1 MIEKLSDLA
10 FSDNEENVK
19 LCDMLQKSLGV
30 SVFKWFKI
38 GYGNGNGNRYG
49 DGYGNGFGFGKGFG
63 FGDGKGDGFG
73 DGKGDGFGDG
83 FGDGNGFGKVF

>member
-19 LCDMLQKSLGV
+19 LCAMLQKSLGV

-38 GYGNGNGNRYG
+38 GYGNGNG
-49 DGYGNGFGFGKGFG
+49 KGLG
-63 FGDGKGDGFG
+63 E
-73 DGKGDGFGDG
+73 
-83 FGDGNGFGKVF
+83 VL

>member
-49 DGYGNGFGFGKGFG
+49 N
-63 FGDGKGDGFG
+63 GFG

>member
-38 GYGNGNGNRYG
+38 GYGNGNG
-49 DGYGNGFGFGKGFG
+49 DGYG
-63 FGDGKGDGFG
+63 
-73 DGKGDGFGDG
+73 
-83 FGDGNGFGKVF
+83 

>member
-1 MIEKLSDLA
+1 MIQKLSDLA
-10 FSDNEENVK
+10 FSENEENVK

-49 DGYGNGFGFGKGFG
+49 NGFGNRYGDGYGDGYGN
-63 FGDGKGDGFG
+63 GDGFG
-73 DGKGDGFGDG
+73 DGDGDGYG
-83 FGDGNGFGKVF
+83 FGDGNGNGL

>member
-49 DGYGNGFGFGKGFG
+49 DGYGKEHAGTAE
-63 FGDGKGDGFG
+63 GDWAAEELARVRAEIAGEGESE
-73 DGKGDGFGDG
+73 
-83 FGDGNGFGKVF
+83 

>member
-49 DGYGNGFGFGKGFG
+49 NGFG
-63 FGDGKGDGFG
+63 FGDGV
-73 DGKGDGFGDG
+73 
-83 FGDGNGFGKVF
+83 NGRIRRAPFRKAPSPPRRSRGGSPQ

>member
-38 GYGNGNGNRYG
+38 G
-49 DGYGNGFGFGKGFG
+49 DGYG
-63 FGDGKGDGFG
+63 
-73 DGKGDGFGDG
+73 
-83 FGDGNGFGKVF
+83 

>member
-38 GYGNGNGNRYG
+38 GDGNGNGNRYG
-49 DGYGNGFGFGKGFG
+49 NGFGNRY
-63 FGDGKGDGFG
+63 GDGEGEGDG
-73 DGKGDGFGDG
+73 
-83 FGDGNGFGKVF
+83 

>member
-49 DGYGNGFGFGKGFG
+49 NGNGNGYGDGYGNGYGFGKGYG
-63 FGDGKGDGFG
+63 LG
-73 DGKGDGFGDG
+73 
-83 FGDGNGFGKVF
+83 

>member
-30 SVFKWFKI
+30 SVLKWFKI
-38 GYGNGNGNRYG
+38 GYGAGYGNG
-49 DGYGNGFGFGKGFG
+49 DGNGFGFGF
-63 FGDGKGDGFG
+63 
-73 DGKGDGFGDG
+73 
-83 FGDGNGFGKVF
+83 